1 MTETQLQNRIA
12 IGKRIAEIRKKRGL
26 TILQVHEMTGLD
38 NSNIGKIEKGKYN
51 VGIDI
56 LGRIADALGV
66 SIELIDKAAE

>member
-1 MTETQLQNRIA
+1 MNHREQIGQRIA
-12 IGKRIAEIRKKRGL
+12 QLRKEKGL
-26 TILQVHEMTGLD
+26 TILELSEITGLD

-66 SIELIDKAAE
+66 EIKIE

>member
-1 MTETQLQNRIA
+1 MNHREQIGQRIA
-12 IGKRIAEIRKKRGL
+12 QLRKEKGL
-26 TILQVHEMTGLD
+26 TILELSEITGLD

-66 SIELIDKAAE
+66 RIELIDKAAE

>member
-1 MTETQLQNRIA
+1 MNHREQIGQRIA
-12 IGKRIAEIRKKRGL
+12 QLRKEKGL
-26 TILQVHEMTGLD
+26 TILELSEMTGLD

-56 LGRIADALGV
+56 LCRIADALGV

>member
-1 MTETQLQNRIA
+1 MNHREQIGQRIA
-12 IGKRIAEIRKKRGL
+12 QLRKDKGL
-26 TILQVHEMTGLD
+26 TILELSEMTRLD
-38 NSNIGKIEKGKYN
+38 NSNIGKIERGRYN

>member
-1 MTETQLQNRIA
+1 MNHREQIGQRI
-12 IGKRIAEIRKKRGL
+12 IHLRKEKGL
-26 TILQVHEMTGLD
+26 TILALSEMTGLD